1 MDGSV
6 TSLPAWAMA
15 QVADVLPAYLRSRP
29 DDWPFAAAGDDPA
42 AFLSRFRL
50 VTPDDGQA
58 ALFTGYYEPVLAARL
73 SPEGPFQT
81 PLYALPAD
89 PHVPHAAITAGAL
102 AGQGLEIAWVQDPV
116 DAFFL
121 QVQGSG
127 RLDLGAGR
135 SLRLGYAGKNGYPYR
150 SLGKE
155 MIARGL
161 IPAAEMSAEAIR
173 DWLAAHP
180 DQVADL
186 LHSNQSFVYFKI
198 LDLGEDDGPIG
209 TAGVPLTA
217 LRSLA
222 VDPAHIP
229 LGALVLL
236 ETEIDG
242 HPVQRLMVA
251 QDTGGVIKGAQR
263 ADIYFGTGDHAGLRA
278 GAQQASGRMRV
289 LLPAMTG
296 GA

>member
-1 MDGSV
+1 MI
-6 TSLPAWAMA
+6 SLPAWAVA

-29 DDWPFAAAGDDPA
+29 KGWPLPAAGETPA
-42 AFLSRFRL
+42 AFLSRFAL
-50 VTPDDGQA
+50 LTPDDGQP
-58 ALFTGYYEPVLAARL
+58 ALFTGYYEPVLEARL
-73 SPEGPFQT
+73 APEGPFQT

-89 PHVPHAAITAGAL
+89 PHVPHAAISAGAL
-102 AGQGLEIAWVQDPV
+102 AGQGLEIAWVKDPV

-127 RLDLGAGR
+127 RLDLGGGR

-161 IPAAEMSAEAIR
+161 IPAEEMSAEAIR
-173 DWLAAHP
+173 SYLAAHP

-186 LHSNQSFVYFKI
+186 LHSNQSFVYFKP
-198 LDLGEDDGPIG
+198 LDLAPEDGPIG
-209 TAGVPLTA
+209 TAGVPLTG

-236 ETEIDG
+236 ETKIDG
-242 HPVQRLMVA
+242 QPVQRLMVA

-263 ADIYFGTGDHAGLRA
+263 ADIYFGTGPQAGLRA
-278 GAQQASGRMRV
+278 GAQQATGRMRV
-289 LLPAMTG
+289 LMPATTG